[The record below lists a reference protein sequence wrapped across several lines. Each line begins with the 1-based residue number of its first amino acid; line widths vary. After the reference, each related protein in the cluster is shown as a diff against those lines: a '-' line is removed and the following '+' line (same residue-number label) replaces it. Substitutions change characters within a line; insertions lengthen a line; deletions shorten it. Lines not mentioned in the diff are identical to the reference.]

1 MNRPVRVFLVED
13 HGLVRAGIRALL
25 EKIDGVAIAGDAA
38 EGREALERIDRH
50 RPDIVLMDISMP
62 GLNGLQAAEQLLKR
76 HPQLRIVF
84 LSMHTEGEYVLAALR
99 AGASGYLIKDSCLQ
113 ELELAIRSVVKGE
126 VFISPAVSKHLVDG
140 IRNPAALPASPLERL
155 TQRQKEIL
163 QLIAEGMTTKEI
175 AVRLNVSVKTVD
187 THRTQLM
194 ERLDIHDVAGLVR
207 FAIAHRLTELR

>member
-1 MNRPVRVFLVED
+1 MNRPVRIFLVED

-25 EKIDGVAIAGDAA
+25 EKIEGVTIAGDAA
-38 EGREALERIDRH
+38 EGREALERIDKH

-62 GLNGLQAAEQLLKR
+62 GLNGLQAAEQMLQR

-113 ELELAIRSVVKGE
+113 ELELAIRSVVRGE
-126 VFISPAVSKHLVDG
+126 VFISPAVSKHVVDSL
-140 IRNPAALPASPLERL
+140 RNPEAMPASPLERL
-155 TQRQKEIL
+155 TRRQKEIL

-207 FAIAHRLTELR
+207 FAVAHGLVG

>member
-1 MNRPVRVFLVED
+1 MNRPVRIFLVED

-25 EKIDGVAIAGDAA
+25 EKIEGVAIAGDAA

-76 HPQLRIVF
+76 HPQVRIVF

-126 VFISPAVSKHLVDG
+126 VFISPAVSKHLVEG
-140 IRNPAALPASPLERL
+140 IRNPGQLPASPLERL

-175 AVRLNVSVKTVD
+175 ALRLNVSVKTVD

-207 FAIAHRLTELR
+207 FAIAHRLTELA

>member
-1 MNRPVRVFLVED
+1 MNRPVRIFLVED

-25 EKIDGVAIAGDAA
+25 EKIEGVEIAGDAA

-62 GLNGLQAAEQLLKR
+62 GLNGLQAAEQMLQR

-113 ELELAIRSVVKGE
+113 ELELAIRSVVRGE
-126 VFISPAVSKHLVDG
+126 VFISPAVSKHVVDG
-140 IRNPAALPASPLERL
+140 IRNPNALPASPLERL
-155 TQRQKEIL
+155 TLRQKEIL

-207 FAIAHRLTELR
+207 FAIANGLAGL